1 MLTPEECDE
10 LAKRFEEY
18 EPSPEDERDP
28 AAWIG
33 LRRAAGRSESVIA
46 GAVAEARRADFS
58 WRTIGSLLGLTADAA
73 RQLYGD
79 ESAG

>member
-28 AAWIG
+28 AALIA
-33 LRRAAGRSESVIA
+33 LQRAAGQSGGVVA
-46 GAVAEARRADFS
+46 GAVAEARRAPFS
-58 WRTIGSLLGLTADAA
+58 WRIIGSVLGLNREAA
-73 RQLYGD
+73 RRLYGD
-79 ESAG
+79 ESAD